1 MKIMLEIGQKAPEFT
16 LSDQDGKNHNLSDY
30 NGKWVVIYFYPK
42 DMTPGCTKEACAMR
56 DAEPDFSKLEA
67 IVFGVSKDSE
77 SSHKKFE
84 EKHNLN
90 FSLLADPEMEMIKAY
105 EALGEKSMFGK
116 KYMGILR
123 ISYLIDPEGN
133 IAKVYKKVKPA
144 EHAKEIV
151 KDIEEL
157 KNRA

>member
-1 MKIMLEIGQKAPEFT
+1 MLEIGQKAPEFT

>member
-1 MKIMLEIGQKAPEFT
+1 MLEIGQKAPEFT
-16 LSDQDGKNHNLSDY
+16 LPDQDGKNHNLSDY
-30 NGKWVVIYFYPK
+30 SGKWVVIYFYPK

-56 DAEPDFSKLEA
+56 DAEPDFSKLDA

-133 IAKVYKKVKPA
+133 IAKAYKKVKPA